1 MLRLRRALGPH
12 EGCVVSERGWIWL
25 VADRVRVVLDPAE
38 HDWERT
44 DELPEL
50 VEGLDIADPEF
61 EDWVRDQRL
70 AFADRAEEARDRA
83 ESLRR
88 SLLMNSG
95 PACTPA
101 F

>member
-1 MLRLRRALGPH
+1 M
-12 EGCVVSERGWIWL
+12 S
-25 VADRVRVVLDPAE
+25 DRVRVVLDPAE
-38 HDWERT
+38 YDWEQT

-83 ESLRR
+83 QSLRR
-88 SLLMNSG
+88 RRLQSVPP
-95 PACTPA
+95 PAAPGRQSCSRPA
-101 F
+101 RPTASRCACSARS